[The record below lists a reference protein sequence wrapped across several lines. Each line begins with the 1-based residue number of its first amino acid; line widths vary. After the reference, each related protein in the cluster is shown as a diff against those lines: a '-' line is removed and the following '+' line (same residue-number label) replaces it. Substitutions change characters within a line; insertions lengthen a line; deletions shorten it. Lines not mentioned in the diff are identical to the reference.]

1 MEKTPRTSDVIAHFL
16 HELETPARDL
26 TPWETNFI
34 ESISEQFDRRGT
46 LSEKQFEIL
55 ERIYAEKTA

>member
-1 MEKTPRTSDVIAHFL
+1 MIQHM
-16 HELETPARDL
+16 
-26 TPWETNFI
+26 
-34 ESISEQFDRRGT
+34 ISELTDPSKPLTQWEKNFHESVSDQFSRGRT